1 MWYRETRGEEREI
14 EVICARGGFLKKCLE
29 REIEVC
35 GVERREEKRER

>member
-1 MWYRETRGEEREI
+1 MKRERE
-14 EVICARGGFLKKCLE
+14 VTCARGGFLKKYSE